1 MSKALAAEEILA
13 LDDRKVAK
21 VACPEWGGHV
31 HVRSLS
37 GEELDAWEVEQF
49 ERSRIEKEEG
59 QDKQAM
65 LRNLRARLVSRCACD
80 EAGKSLF
87 SPEQAQAL
95 GQKNGKAL
103 KRVFDA
109 ARKLNGMTPE
119 DEQELLGNSG
129 GAPSG
134 ASGS

>member
-1 MSKALAAEEILA
+1 MSKPLTGEEILA
-13 LDDRKVAK
+13 LDDRKVAL
-21 VACPEWGGHV
+21 VDCPEWGGHV

-37 GEELDAWEVEQF
+37 GEELDAWEVEQY

-59 QDKQAM
+59 QDRQAM

-80 EAGKSLF
+80 EAGRPLF
-87 SPEQAQAL
+87 TPEQAQAL

-119 DEQELLGNSG
+119 DEQELLGNS
-129 GAPSG
+129 
-134 ASGS
+134 ASGPSDGSGS

>member
-1 MSKALAAEEILA
+1 MSKPLTAEEILG
-13 LDDRKVAK
+13 LQDRKVEQ

-37 GEELDAWEVEQF
+37 GEELDAWEVEQY

-59 QDKQAM
+59 QDSQAM

-80 EAGKSLF
+80 EAGEALF
-87 SPEQAQAL
+87 TPEQAHAL
-95 GQKNGKAL
+95 GQKNGRAL

-109 ARKLNGMTPE
+109 ARKLNGRTPE
-119 DEQELLGNSG
+119 DEQELLGNSESG
-129 GAPSG
+129 PSDG
-134 ASGS
+134 SGS

>member
-1 MSKALAAEEILA
+1 MSKPLTGEEILGI
-13 LDDRKVAK
+13 DDRKVVK
-21 VACPEWGGHV
+21 VPCPEWGGHV

-37 GEELDAWEVEQF
+37 GEELDQWEVEQY
-49 ERSRIEKEEG
+49 ERSRLEKEEG

-80 EAGKSLF
+80 ESGRPLF
-87 SPEQAQAL
+87 SPEQASAL
-95 GQKNGKAL
+95 GQKNGRAL

>member
-1 MSKALAAEEILA
+1 MSKPLTGEEILA
-13 LDDRKVAK
+13 LDDRKVEK
-21 VACPEWGGHV
+21 VDCPEWGGHV

-37 GEELDAWEVEQF
+37 GEELDAWEVEQY

-59 QDKQAM
+59 QDRQAM

-80 EAGKSLF
+80 EAGKPLF
-87 SPEQAQAL
+87 TPEQASAL

-119 DEQELLGNSG
+119 DEQELLGNSASG
-129 GAPSG
+129 PSG